1 MILTVTEIVSFVK
14 IKVKADVYAPS
25 INISLKTR
33 KFSQEK
39 QKTKI
44 CFVCLFTFLQSTL
57 LRAHPIEYCMTLFGI
72 SVLNNV

>member
-39 QKTKI
+39 QKTRI
-44 CFVCLFTFLQSTL
+44 CFCLFTFLQSTL

-72 SVLNNV
+72 SVLNNL

>member
-39 QKTKI
+39 QKTRI
-44 CFVCLFTFLQSTL
+44 CFCLFVYLSAIDTFACSPN
-57 LRAHPIEYCMTLFGI
+57 R
-72 SVLNNV
+72 VLYDLIWYFCFK